1 MSYRIIL
8 LFQPGELDFAYIK
21 TFLIAFQDILAF
33 SKQNKEQR
41 NTIIRCYMFNN
52 TDIGQP
58 LDPNLI
64 NISFFVQVFHD
75 VVMRAAGPLEV
86 LEREVEKY
94 INRTKWSPLFF
105 HKSYIRTFMPQ

>member
-1 MSYRIIL
+1 M
-8 LFQPGELDFAYIK
+8 
-21 TFLIAFQDILAF
+21 
-33 SKQNKEQR
+33 
-41 NTIIRCYMFNN
+41 CYMFND

-58 LDPNLI
+58 LIPNLI

-94 INRTKWSPLFF
+94 INRTK
-105 HKSYIRTFMPQ
+105 